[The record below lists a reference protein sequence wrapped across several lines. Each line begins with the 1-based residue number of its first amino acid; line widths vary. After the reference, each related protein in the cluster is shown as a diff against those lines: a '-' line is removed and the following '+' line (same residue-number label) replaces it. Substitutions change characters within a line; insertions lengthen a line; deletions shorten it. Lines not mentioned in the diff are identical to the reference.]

1 MGGGHGLIHNE
12 KVASYKLTQIG
23 LKLLKKRLTSRSHI
37 ESDKGKI
44 QSLIETYQRIRR
56 NQSLGNK
63 FRLETNLPLLINTQ
77 YGSIS
82 FVPGCGWVNA
92 SNQSH
97 PSEKRAKR
105 KSEKADQ
112 LAEAEKK

>member
-1 MGGGHGLIHNE
+1 
-12 KVASYKLTQIG
+12 
-23 LKLLKKRLTSRSHI
+23 
-37 ESDKGKI
+37 
-44 QSLIETYQRIRR
+44 
-56 NQSLGNK
+56 
-63 FRLETNLPLLINTQ
+63 LLINTQ

-97 PSEKRAKR
+97 QSEKRAKR